1 MRKTVRLLRL
11 SEWRSPCDRG
21 LSYPRVRQS
30 ATPEERRERWRR
42 HAAHR
47 RSSPRQYL
55 RAAADDVLDKVLNII
70 NLVRGDDDRGAFVYV
85 ETEQG
90 VPERAP
96 HHSIHTQLD
105 LIQEQDWAV
114 ACQGEDRVEC

>member
-1 MRKTVRLLRL
+1 ML
-11 SEWRSPCDRG
+11 
-21 LSYPRVRQS
+21 Q
-30 ATPEERRERWRR
+30 
-42 HAAHR
+42 H
-47 RSSPRQYL
+47 
-55 RAAADDVLDKVLNII
+55 DDVLDKVLNII

-105 LIQEQDWAV
+105 LIREQDWAV